1 MIFQI
6 KCYVPIQSSLN
17 RGDIASTNAVY
28 LLNSEAAFKNG
39 NANMV
44 MKNMKM

>member
-1 MIFQI
+1 MMFQI
-6 KCYVPIQSSLN
+6 KSYIPIQSSLN
-17 RGDIASTNAVY
+17 RSDIVSTNAAY
-28 LLNSEAAFKNG
+28 LLNNEAAFKNG